1 MSNDVK
7 NSEVTYSN
15 EKEVT
20 EKSFFETYLPAWFM
34 KMNIKSKLISLLVI
48 ILVLGAGAYAAYYY
62 AKLFILNHIPEIVG
76 ITIFAILGYLIPKT
90 DAWKNFIHWLLV
102 KHKNWKILGI
112 MVILSTAVFL
122 VNFQSLL
129 HLAVPF
135 MDERVID
142 NFVVVTYVYLM
153 VWLYM
158 KWFSEHKVMK
168 YVKHII
174 VIAAL
179 VLFRAL
185 FQHPVSALVEQLL
198 NVAVLAIMFVMMGTY
213 IYETLF
219 VKDKQEK
226 KRITFVLQILL
237 FATLVFSPYFTSM
250 LIAKKRI
257 DTINFVEIQKLPPTK
272 YDVPVDEKLANIW
285 IDQDNAQNE
294 AATVPDPIL
303 YNGSFAFMADTYS
316 VNFWDH
322 KVPFLQKPTNSV
334 KILTTDGWNMKIKPI
349 ENHAIYSEGLMY
361 GHNSHAAVAKRFDPL
376 EYFTDTTENTIKFR
390 DINGSFYTVELVS
403 TLSDYLTPYSVP
415 KNIYVIK
422 DSDKGYDFLFGAGA
436 KVELKDAANQYKFLK
451 GQQIVPLNVIWE
463 VAKSSQLL
471 TGWGNKLTNRNLMIP
486 DEDKFQ
492 NVIIERLYTSI
503 NGKEGIY
510 AHIQLIA
517 KETGSGRIVSGKKQK
532 KRQKGKVVLQSW
544 FIPLFYTG
552 DNELT
557 VYYFDN
563 KAHGYTYPAMS
574 RMDSSILGGVFSTGY
589 EVFGKTSVIR
599 DGNYY
604 VLASRVKV
612 NDGVY
617 SMTPNFVLYSVKTNR
632 QYEVHNPEEM
642 EKVIKEEL
650 AK

>member
-1 MSNDVK
+1 MSNEIK
-7 NSEVTYSN
+7 ETEIHGN
-15 EKEVT
+15 EEELAK
-20 EKSFFETYLPAWFM
+20 KSFFEKYLPSWFM
-34 KMNIKSKLISLLVI
+34 NMNIKSKLISILIILLVLI
-48 ILVLGAGAYAAYYY
+48 AGGYTAYYY
-62 AKLFILNHIPEIVG
+62 AKVFILNHIPG
-76 ITIFAILGYLIPKT
+76 ILGIGFSVLMIYLVPKT
-90 DAWKNFIHWLLV
+90 EAWERFIHWLLV

-112 MVILSTAVFL
+112 MVVLSVVVFL
-122 VNFQSLL
+122 VDFQNML
-129 HLAVPF
+129 HSAVPF
-135 MDERVID
+135 VSEKVID

-153 VWLYM
+153 VWLYL

-168 YVKHII
+168 YAKHII
-174 VIAAL
+174 VITAL
-179 VLFRAL
+179 LLFRAL
-185 FQHPVSALVEQLL
+185 FQHHISTLIEQLL
-198 NVAVLAIMFVMMGTY
+198 NVAVLAIMLVMIGTY
-213 IYETLF
+213 LYETFF
-219 VKDKQEK
+219 VRDQKEK

-257 DTINFVEIQKLPPTK
+257 DTINFVEIQKLPTTK

-294 AATVPDPIL
+294 AATVPDPII
-303 YNGSFAFMADTYS
+303 YKGNFAFMADTYS
-316 VNFWDH
+316 VNFLDH

-361 GHNSHAAVAKRFDPL
+361 GHNSHAAVAKRFGPL

-390 DINGSFYTVELVS
+390 DKNGSFYTVELVS

-415 KNIYVIK
+415 KDIYVIK
-422 DSDKGYDFLFGAGA
+422 DSNKGYDFLFGAGK
-436 KVELKDAANQYKFLK
+436 KVELKYAAKQYDFLK

-486 DEDKFQ
+486 DEDKFH

-503 NGKEGIY
+503 NGKEGVY

-517 KETGSGRIVSGKKQK
+517 KETGAGRIISGKKQK

-552 DNELT
+552 DKKFT
-557 VYYFDN
+557 VYYYDN

-574 RMDSSILGGVFSTGY
+574 RMDSSLLSGVYSTGY

-617 SMTPNFVLYSVKTNR
+617 SMTPNFVLYSIKTNK
-632 QYEVHNPEEM
+632 QYEVHNPDEM
-642 EKVIKEEL
+642 NKIIQDEISH
-650 AK
+650 